1 MSNPVSQSDPQS
13 STTMPPGVSKRW
25 LIFILGLLS
34 MLMPLSID
42 MYLPAMPGIATD
54 FGVGDGMVQLTLSAY
69 IIGFAIGQLFYGP
82 MTDSLGRKPVIIG
95 GVLVFSVA
103 AAGCA
108 LSQSVEQLIL
118 LRCLHGLAAASASV
132 VISALMRD
140 MFSKDEFSRMMSFVT
155 LVMTIAPLMAPIIGG
170 FLLVWMSWHA
180 IFWVLSAVA
189 LVAVV
194 MVKFCIPETLQKQNR
209 QTFNFM
215 TTLRN
220 FASLFRHRRVI
231 SYMLASAFSF
241 AGMFSF
247 LSAGP
252 FVYIDLNGV
261 SPQNFGYYFALNIFC
276 LFIMTTINSRN
287 VRRLGAAKMMRLG
300 LTVQFVMG
308 MWLVFAQLTGLGFWA
323 MVVGVAGYMG
333 CISMI
338 SSNAM
343 AIILEDFPH
352 MAGTA
357 ASLAGT
363 LRFGVGAAVGG
374 ILALVTSQSAWPMV
388 ISMACCVI
396 GAVFFYWRSLAK
408 STH

>member
-1 MSNPVSQSDPQS
+1 M
-13 STTMPPGVSKRW
+13 TPGGSRRG

-42 MYLPAMPGIATD
+42 MYLPAMPGIALD
-54 FGVGDGMVQLTLSAY
+54 FGVSDGMVQLTLSAY
-69 IIGFAIGQLFYGP
+69 IIGFAVGQLFYGP
-82 MTDSLGRKPVIIG
+82 MADSIGRKPVIIG
-95 GVLVFSVA
+95 GVFVFALA

-108 LSQSVEQLIL
+108 LVQTVEQLIL

-140 MFSKDEFSRMMSFVT
+140 MFSKEEFSRMMSFVT

-170 FLLVWMSWHA
+170 FLLIWFSWHA
-180 IFWVLSAVA
+180 IFWVLSGTALLAV
-189 LVAVV
+189 LL
-194 MVKFCIPETLQKQNR
+194 VKFCIPETLRKENR
-209 QTFNFM
+209 QKFNFM

-231 SYMLASAFSF
+231 SYMLSSAFSF

-252 FVYIDLNGV
+252 FVYIGLNGV
-261 SPQNFGYYFALNIFC
+261 SPQNFGYYFALNIVC

-287 VRRLGAAKMMRLG
+287 VRRMGAVKMLRLG
-300 LTVQFVMG
+300 LTVQFIMG
-308 MWLVFAQLTGLGFWA
+308 MWLVFSLVAGLGFWSL
-323 MVVGVAGYMG
+323 VIGVAGYMG

-374 ILALVTSQSAWPMV
+374 GLALMTANTAWPMV
-388 ISMACCVI
+388 SSMAFCVI
-396 GAVFFYWRSLAK
+396 GAVFFYWRSWRK
-408 STH
+408 NTH